1 MELSSHLVCFVFA
14 SVSLCSVASC
24 SICTEP
30 LYNSSLDH
38 KAIDKCIGD
47 PDADEE
53 NPVLKAEQDA
63 QVSTSM

>member
-30 LYNSSLDH
+30 LYNSQALII
-38 KAIDKCIGD
+38 KQLI
-47 PDADEE
+47 
-53 NPVLKAEQDA
+53 NVLVIQMLMKK
-63 QVSTSM
+63 TLF

>member
-1 MELSSHLVCFVFA
+1 
-14 SVSLCSVASC
+14 VARC
-24 SICTEP
+24 SIFTE
-30 LYNSSLDH
+30 LLCNSGLDH